1 MEKELWS
8 DSLLF
13 GDKLEIFIIGSDKNV
28 FTTCIKIL
36 GAFTRKKKVFVT
48 LAQPYQK
55 RDEETQSSNSKWKKK
70 PETKSLVN

>member
-1 MEKELWS
+1 M
-8 DSLLF
+8 LF
-13 GDKLEIFIIGSDKNV
+13 GDKLEIFITDSDKNV